1 MNRLHTVTLYGKQGC
16 CLCDDAMAVLHKVQ
30 AVEPFVLE
38 KIDISS
44 HPDLMQR
51 YGDHIPVVLVDGVEV
66 FRYRIREGRLVELLA
81 EPLS

>member
-1 MNRLHTVTLYGKQGC
+1 MNRLHTVTLFGKQDC
-16 CLCDDAMAVLHKVQ
+16 CLCDQAMSVLHKVQ

-66 FRYRIREGRLVELLA
+66 FRYRIREECLVELLA

>member
-1 MNRLHTVTLYGKQGC
+1 
-16 CLCDDAMAVLHKVQ
+16 MAVLHKVQ